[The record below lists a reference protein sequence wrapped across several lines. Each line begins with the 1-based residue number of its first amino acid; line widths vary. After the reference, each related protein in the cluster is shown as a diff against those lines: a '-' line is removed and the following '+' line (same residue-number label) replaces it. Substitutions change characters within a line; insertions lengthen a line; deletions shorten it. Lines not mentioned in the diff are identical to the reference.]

1 MRVVLAAV
9 IVALMTGTAFAQDK
23 AIPKYG
29 EEEKAKT
36 RSEIEA
42 EKSAER
48 AYKRS
53 LQSIPNQGPS
63 DPWGGVRTDAP
74 KTAASPA
81 KPKKTGGVDAKQ

>member
-9 IVALMTGTAFAQDK
+9 IFALMTGTAFAQEK

-42 EKSAER
+42 EKSADQ

-74 KTAASPA
+74 KTTASSA
-81 KPKKTGGVDAKQ
+81 KTKKTGSVGAKQ